1 MEEEKLLDV
10 QHVAARLDLNPRTI
24 IRMVERGELRAF
36 KVGHRLRFRPAD
48 LERYL
53 HTHLS
58 TSGSTPIDDAYSPA
72 PPQVQHFTSDDWF
85 DNEEESVFTTPTQPG
100 AALKEHALM
109 PGNSTTRRSKQAVQ
123 LELEKQKLEIEQK
136 KLELEKQWLELHTK
150 RIDHALESAT
160 RAVNMLNTLPPE
172 VDPHTR
178 TLFLKSLLPG
188 ILQPEPH
195 STPGITMMMPPTNRA
210 KEDRELKIQ

>member
-1 MEEEKLLDV
+1 MQEEKLLDV

-24 IRMVERGELRAF
+24 LRMVERGELRAF

-58 TSGSTPIDDAYSPA
+58 TNASTPIDDSYHSTPTHI
-72 PPQVQHFTSDDWF
+72 QQFTPDDLF
-85 DNEEESVFTTPTQPG
+85 DTEEDSVFDTPAQTG
-100 AALKEHALM
+100 TALKEHALM
-109 PGNSTTRRSKQAVQ
+109 PGNQSTRRSKQAVQ
-123 LELEKQKLEIEQK
+123 FELEKQKLEIEQK
-136 KLELEKQWLELHTK
+136 KLELQKQWLELHTR
-150 RIDHALESAT
+150 RIDHAIESAT

-172 VDPHTR
+172 VDPHTK
-178 TLFLKSLLPG
+178 TMFLKSLLPS

-195 STPGITMMMPPTNRA
+195 PAPGLTMMMPQINGA
-210 KEDRELKIQ
+210 KEDREHSVQ

>member
-58 TSGSTPIDDAYSPA
+58 TSAPIDDAYSPA
-72 PPQVQHFTSDDWF
+72 PPQVQHFPSDDWF
-85 DNEEESVFTTPTQPG
+85 DNEEESVFVTPAQTV

-195 STPGITMMMPPTNRA
+195 PTQGLTMMMPPGYGA
-210 KEDRELKIQ
+210 KEDIKVP